1 MNYTDLIGETTA
13 YDKKLMLER
22 KEPLSWL
29 KSVSAFAN
37 TNGGVLIFGV
47 DDEDVL
53 VGLADSKK
61 DSEDL
66 SEAIKCGMDPVPEFE
81 LELHELGGKRFMV
94 VRIVAGNETPYYVH
108 LKGHRDAF
116 VRIGNESVK
125 ANASQL
131 KRLVLKSEH
140 RSFDSLE
147 AGCRLADYS
156 FETLRA
162 TYRDKTH
169 RTFEDSDFESF
180 GLTTDGGT
188 LTNAGALFAD
198 NAPIRHSRVFCTRWN
213 GLDKTSGVMEALDD
227 KEFSGGLISLLNS
240 TKAFIAT
247 NTKVMWRKTPDT
259 RLEYPEYP
267 ERATTECV
275 VNALIH
281 RDYLE
286 LGSEVH
292 VEIYDDRME
301 IYSPGGMPNGKR
313 AQDYDLFTTPSKR
326 RNPVIADMFQ
336 RLDLMERRGSGF
348 RKIRD
353 AYLYSPNFRTECM
366 PRFSSDATDFYVV
379 LPNLNY
385 GVALE
390 DFQPAATTKTITR
403 TTTKTIIKEEVAIT
417 KDEWA
422 VLQIIRGNP
431 TVTAEE
437 IGRKLGLSRA
447 GAIYHI
453 NKLKS
458 ITMIRRVGTPRN
470 GHWEVMGESRGEG
483 E

>member
-1 MNYTDLIGETTA
+1 MNISNYIGETTA

-22 KEPLSWL
+22 KDPISWL

-37 TNGGVLIFGV
+37 TNGGALIFGV
-47 DDEDVL
+47 DDEGEL

-66 SEAIKCGMDPVPEFE
+66 SEAIKCDMDPVPEFG
-81 LELHELGGKRFMV
+81 LELHEQDGKGFMV

-125 ANASQL
+125 ANATQL

-147 AGCRLADYS
+147 TGYRLSDYS
-156 FETLRA
+156 FEVLRA
-162 TYRDKTH
+162 TYHDKTH
-169 RTFEDSDFESF
+169 KAFEDSDFESF
-180 GLTTDGGT
+180 GLATDRGM

-198 NAPIRHSRVFCTRWN
+198 NSPIRHSRVFCTRWN

-227 KEFSGGLISLLNS
+227 KEFSGGLITLLNS
-240 TKAFIAT
+240 TKAFIVT
-247 NTKVMWRKTPDT
+247 NTKVMWRKTPDS

-275 VNALIH
+275 VNALMH

-301 IYSPGGMPNGKR
+301 IYSPGGLPNGKR
-313 AQDYDLFTTPSKR
+313 AQDYDVFTTPSKR

-336 RLDLMERRGSGF
+336 RMDLMERRGSGF

-353 AYLYSPNFRTECM
+353 AYQYSPNFRVDRM

-385 GVALE
+385 GVNIE
-390 DFQPAATTKTITR
+390 DFQLATTTKTITK
-403 TTTKTIIKEEVAIT
+403 TTTKTITKDDAVIT
-417 KDEWA
+417 KDDWA
-422 VLQIIRGNP
+422 VLQIIRENP
-431 TVTAEE
+431 VVTAEE
-437 IGRKLGLSRA
+437 IGGKLGLTRA

-453 NKLKS
+453 NKLKA
-458 ITMIRRVGTPRN
+458 ITKIRRVGTPRN
-470 GHWEVMGESRGEG
+470 GHWEVM
-483 E
+483 

>member
-1 MNYTDLIGETTA
+1 MNISNYIGETTA

-22 KEPLSWL
+22 KDPISWL

-37 TNGGVLIFGV
+37 TNGGALIFGI
-47 DDEDVL
+47 DDEGEL

-66 SEAIKCGMDPVPEFE
+66 SEAIKCDMDPVPEFE
-81 LELHELGGKRFMV
+81 LELHEQDGRRFMV

-125 ANASQL
+125 ANATQL

-147 AGCRLADYS
+147 TGYRLSDYS
-156 FETLRA
+156 FEVLRA
-162 TYRDKTH
+162 TYHDKTH
-169 RTFEDSDFESF
+169 KAFEDSDFESF
-180 GLTTDGGT
+180 GLATDRGM

-198 NAPIRHSRVFCTRWN
+198 NSPIRHSRVFCTRWN

-227 KEFSGGLISLLNS
+227 KEFSGGLITLLNS
-240 TKAFIAT
+240 TKAFIST
-247 NTKVMWRKTPDT
+247 NTKVMWRKTPDS

-275 VNALIH
+275 VNALMH

-301 IYSPGGMPNGKR
+301 IYSPGGLPNGKR
-313 AQDYDLFTTPSKR
+313 AQDYDVFTTPSKR

-336 RLDLMERRGSGF
+336 RMDLMERRGSGF

-353 AYLYSPNFRTECM
+353 AYQYSPNFRVDRM

-385 GVALE
+385 GVNVE
-390 DFQPAATTKTITR
+390 DFQLAATTKTITK
-403 TTTKTIIKEEVAIT
+403 TTTKTITKDDAIIT
-417 KDEWA
+417 KGDRA
-422 VLQIIRGNP
+422 VLQIIRENP
-431 TVTAEE
+431 VVTAEE
-437 IGRKLGLSRA
+437 IGGKLGLTRA

-453 NKLKS
+453 NKLKT
-458 ITMIRRVGTPRN
+458 IEKIRRVGTPRN
-470 GHWEVMGESRGEG
+470 GHWEVT
-483 E
+483 

>member
-1 MNYTDLIGETTA
+1 MNISDYIGETTA

-22 KEPLSWL
+22 KDPISWL

-37 TNGGVLIFGV
+37 TNGGALIFGV
-47 DDEDVL
+47 DDEGEL

-66 SEAIKCGMDPVPEFE
+66 SEAIKCDMDPVPEFE
-81 LELHELGGKRFMV
+81 LELHEQDGRRFMV

-125 ANASQL
+125 ANATQL

-147 AGCRLADYS
+147 TGYRLGDYS
-156 FETLRA
+156 FEVLRA
-162 TYRDKTH
+162 TYHDKTH
-169 RTFEDSDFESF
+169 KAFEDSDFESF
-180 GLTTDGGT
+180 GLATDRGV

-198 NAPIRHSRVFCTRWN
+198 NSPIRHSRVFCTRWN

-227 KEFSGGLISLLNS
+227 KEFFGGLITLLNS
-240 TKAFIAT
+240 TKAFIVT
-247 NTKVMWRKTPDT
+247 NTKVMWRKTPDS

-275 VNALIH
+275 VNALMH

-301 IYSPGGMPNGKR
+301 IYSPGGLPNGKR
-313 AQDYDLFTTPSKR
+313 AQDYDVFTTPSKR

-336 RLDLMERRGSGF
+336 RMDLMERRGSGF

-353 AYLYSPNFRTECM
+353 AYQYSPNFRVDRM

-385 GVALE
+385 GVNIE
-390 DFQPAATTKTITR
+390 DFQSAAATKTITKTTTKTITKDDA
-403 TTTKTIIKEEVAIT
+403 TIT
-417 KDEWA
+417 KDDWA
-422 VLQIIRGNP
+422 VLQIIRENP
-431 TVTAEE
+431 VVTAEE
-437 IGRKLGLSRA
+437 IGDKLGLTRA

-453 NKLKS
+453 NKLKK
-458 ITMIRRVGTPRN
+458 ITKIRRVGTPRN
-470 GHWEVMGESRGEG
+470 GHWEVT
-483 E
+483 

>member
-1 MNYTDLIGETTA
+1 MNIPDYIGETTA

-22 KEPLSWL
+22 KDPISWL

-37 TNGGVLIFGV
+37 TNGGALIFGV
-47 DDEDVL
+47 DDEGEL
-53 VGLADSKK
+53 VGLKDSKK

-66 SEAIKCGMDPVPEFE
+66 SEAIKCDMDPVPEFE
-81 LELHELGGKRFMV
+81 LELHEQDGKCFMV

-125 ANASQL
+125 ANATQL

-147 AGCRLADYS
+147 TGYRLSDYS
-156 FETLRA
+156 FEVLRA
-162 TYRDKTH
+162 TYHDKTH
-169 RTFEDSDFESF
+169 KAFENSDFESF
-180 GLTTDGGT
+180 GLATDRGT

-198 NAPIRHSRVFCTRWN
+198 NSPIRHSRVFCTRWN

-227 KEFSGGLISLLNS
+227 KEFSGGLITLLNS
-240 TKAFIAT
+240 TKAFIVT
-247 NTKVMWRKTPDT
+247 NTKVMWRKTPDS

-275 VNALIH
+275 VNALMH

-301 IYSPGGMPNGKR
+301 IYSPGGLPNGKR
-313 AQDYDLFTTPSKR
+313 AQDYDVFTTPSKR

-336 RLDLMERRGSGF
+336 RMDLMERRGSGF

-353 AYLYSPNFRTECM
+353 AYQYSPNFCVDRM

-385 GVALE
+385 GVNIE
-390 DFQPAATTKTITR
+390 DFQSATATKTITKTTTKTIT
-403 TTTKTIIKEEVAIT
+403 KDDAIIT
-417 KDEWA
+417 KDDWA
-422 VLQIIRGNP
+422 VLQIIRENP
-431 TVTAEE
+431 VVTAEE
-437 IGRKLGLSRA
+437 IGGKLWLTRA

-453 NKLKS
+453 NKLKA
-458 ITMIRRVGTPRN
+458 ITKIRRVGTPRN
-470 GHWEVMGESRGEG
+470 GHWEVM
-483 E
+483 

>member
-1 MNYTDLIGETTA
+1 MNISTYIGETTA

-22 KEPLSWL
+22 KDPISWL

-37 TNGGVLIFGV
+37 TNGGALIFGV
-47 DDEDVL
+47 DDEGEL
-53 VGLADSKK
+53 VGLADCKK

-66 SEAIKCGMDPVPEFE
+66 SEAIKCNMDPVPEFE
-81 LELHELGGKRFMV
+81 LELQEQNGKRFMM

-125 ANASQL
+125 ANATQL

-147 AGCRLADYS
+147 TGYQLSDYS
-156 FETLRA
+156 FEVLRA
-162 TYRDKTH
+162 TYHDKTH
-169 RTFEDSDFESF
+169 KTFENSDFESF
-180 GLTTDGGT
+180 GLATDRGM

-198 NAPIRHSRVFCTRWN
+198 NSPVRHSRVFCTRWN

-227 KEFSGGLISLLNS
+227 KEFSGGLVSLLNS

-247 NTKVMWRKTPDT
+247 NTKIMWRKTPDS
-259 RLEYPEYP
+259 RMEYPEYP

-275 VNALIH
+275 VNALMH

-301 IYSPGGMPNGKR
+301 IYSPGGLPNGKR
-313 AQDYDLFTTPSKR
+313 AQDYDVFTTPSKR

-336 RLDLMERRGSGF
+336 RMDLMERRGSGF

-353 AYLYSPNFRTECM
+353 AYQYSPNFRVDRM
-366 PRFSSDATDFYVV
+366 PRFSSDATDFNVV

-385 GVALE
+385 GVNMV
-390 DFQPAATTKTITR
+390 DFQSETATKTITKTTTKTITKGDA
-403 TTTKTIIKEEVAIT
+403 TIT
-417 KDEWA
+417 KDDWA
-422 VLQIIRGNP
+422 ILQIIRENP

-437 IGRKLGLSRA
+437 IGDKLGLTRA

-453 NKLKS
+453 NKLKT
-458 ITMIRRVGTPRN
+458 IAKIRRVGTPRN
-470 GHWEVMGESRGEG
+470 GHWEVT
-483 E
+483 

>member
-1 MNYTDLIGETTA
+1 MNISTYIGETTA

-22 KEPLSWL
+22 KDPISWL

-37 TNGGVLIFGV
+37 TNGGALIFGV
-47 DDEDVL
+47 DDEGEL

-66 SEAIKCGMDPVPEFE
+66 SEAIKCDMDPVPEFE
-81 LELHELGGKRFMV
+81 LELHEQDGERFMV

-125 ANASQL
+125 ANATQL

-147 AGCRLADYS
+147 TGYRLSDYS
-156 FETLRA
+156 FEVLRA
-162 TYRDKTH
+162 TYHDKTH
-169 RTFEDSDFESF
+169 KAFENSDFESF
-180 GLTTDGGT
+180 GLATDRGT

-198 NAPIRHSRVFCTRWN
+198 NSPIRHSRVFCTRWN

-227 KEFSGGLISLLNS
+227 KEFSGGLITLLNS

-247 NTKVMWRKTPDT
+247 NTKVMWRKTPDS

-275 VNALIH
+275 VNALMH

-301 IYSPGGMPNGKR
+301 IYSPGGLPNGKR
-313 AQDYDLFTTPSKR
+313 AQDYDVFTTPSKR

-336 RLDLMERRGSGF
+336 RMDLMERRGSGF

-353 AYLYSPNFRTECM
+353 AYQYSPNFCVDRM

-385 GVALE
+385 GVNVG
-390 DFQPAATTKTITR
+390 DFQLAATTKTITK
-403 TTTKTIIKEEVAIT
+403 TTTKTITKGEATIT
-417 KDEWA
+417 KDDWA
-422 VLQIIRGNP
+422 VLQIIRENP

-437 IGRKLGLSRA
+437 IGGKLGLTRA

-453 NKLKS
+453 NKLKM
-458 ITMIRRVGTPRN
+458 IAKIRRVGTPRN
-470 GHWEVMGESRGEG
+470 GYWEVV
-483 E
+483 